1 MLPKAVSNSFVGM
14 WICQRIQRFLLSW
27 LSPDVHSRLPP
38 TDFAFILKKYCPTKA
53 TSNFRMQCLILK
65 TGLAFAFCGLLAGR
79 ASADEAAMLFEK
91 SVRPLFERKCF
102 ECHSSKADELKGNLK
117 LETMEQV
124 LKGGAT
130 GPAVIAGDIENSF
143 LLRAMRYQEDD
154 FQMPPSGRLPDED
167 IALVEKWV
175 KALKAIDKR
184 TVPDHGTG
192 TLINT
197 DQH

>member
-1 MLPKAVSNSFVGM
+1 MRCMRYLPGSMAAALLVVSNTV
-14 WICQRIQRFLLSW
+14 WA
-27 LSPDVHSRLPP
+27 D
-38 TDFAFILKKYCPTKA
+38 DA
-53 TSNFRMQCLILK
+53 
-65 TGLAFAFCGLLAGR
+65 
-79 ASADEAAMLFEK
+79 ASLFEK

-117 LETMEQV
+117 LETMELV

-130 GPAVIAGDIENSF
+130 GPAIIAGDVENSF

-175 KALKAIDKR
+175 KSLKAIDKR
-184 TVPDHGTG
+184 NSANR
-192 TLINT
+192 LEY
-197 DQH
+197 